1 MLLHVFLLN
10 NQVIAGPKKD
20 QSRTG
25 GGGWVYLPQQCKWQI
40 EDILPPTPKDLVL
53 NCPPPSDTACVKTA

>member
-25 GGGWVYLPQQCKWQI
+25 VGDGSTFHSNANGKLKI
-40 EDILPPTPKDLVL
+40 S
-53 NCPPPSDTACVKTA
+53 CPPPPRTWCLTALPPVTQLV